1 MEIYLKLFEV
11 LFPVFFIVGI
21 GYYLGKKNPNFDNSF
36 ITSFA
41 SNVGTPAMVIYAITS
56 TGISF
61 DIYASYFIYYLIA
74 IIGFTL
80 TGIIIL
86 YLLKTKDIIREVPVF
101 ILPNNGNMGIPICL
115 FAYGSQGLGI
125 AASISS
131 LIILLHFT
139 LGVFLADRKF
149 DFKILIKNPPF
160 YAIIFSVGFLYF
172 DLEMPKAIINLTELL
187 TYTAIVLILMSLGI
201 ALTKLKVF
209 SLTNSIISSI
219 GRVIIGPIIGF
230 IIIIYFDLSGFGA
243 GVILIQS
250 AMPSAILNYLIG
262 SMYSPKEIVGIFFDQ
277 AKTRAATVDGNT
289 YHSSSLIYAMSGSG
303 GSSNSADNDG
313 GRMPEGKKQ
322 SSGMTNFFNSTRSHG
337 SGASIADSSNGSDW
351 VSVSNYGSGTN
362 NLLQFGAQ
370 NANSSAGD
378 YIRILVKPN
387 SAPVAAAN
395 THCIN

>member
-41 SNVGTPAMVIYAITS
+41 SNVGTPSMVIYAITS

-160 YAIIFSVGFLYF
+160 YAIIFSVVFLYF

-262 SMYSPKEIVGIFFDQ
+262 SMYSPKEIVDNIASTIVVSTLMSFITVPLVVFF
-277 AKTRAATVDGNT
+277 ALK
-289 YHSSSLIYAMSGSG
+289 YFY
-303 GSSNSADNDG
+303 
-313 GRMPEGKKQ
+313 
-322 SSGMTNFFNSTRSHG
+322 
-337 SGASIADSSNGSDW
+337 
-351 VSVSNYGSGTN
+351 
-362 NLLQFGAQ
+362 
-370 NANSSAGD
+370 
-378 YIRILVKPN
+378 
-387 SAPVAAAN
+387 
-395 THCIN
+395 